1 MDDVCLIHSDRDELQ
16 QMLDITNHVAKKYHI
31 EFGAAKCKVVK
42 IGKGPSSK
50 LTLNGQILEEV
61 EAYKYLGEMINN
73 KGNLSAH
80 ITELEKKIQA
90 ATQNI
95 ITETGN
101 KEFKGIKME
110 AVWQLVDS
118 IIIPILTYGAEGWEP
133 TKTELQQ
140 LQTIMNKALKT
151 LLFLPQQTPTSI
163 LLQETGYLP
172 IERMIKKKRVMQAH
186 KILHKKGPSLN
197 KSMTM
202 NENSMWKNR
211 TNEILEEY
219 NLTGESLRIS
229 KLGLSSVLDTL
240 NREITNQEIVEE
252 ATTKTKTKHW
262 MENKTKLQ
270 EKGRPEYMTKL
281 SRKQCNALMKVRSS
295 MIPCKMNKKTQY
307 KENAE
312 CRFCKVHQ
320 ETQKHILTECKK
332 NPHRINRPYKELFSD
347 ENCEKL
353 KEAAEKIMKTVE
365 TMENKVEP

>member
-1 MDDVCLIHSDRDELQ
+1 
-16 QMLDITNHVAKKYHI
+16 
-31 EFGAAKCKVVK
+31 
-42 IGKGPSSK
+42 
-50 LTLNGQILEEV
+50 
-61 EAYKYLGEMINN
+61 
-73 KGNLSAH
+73 
-80 ITELEKKIQA
+80 
-90 ATQNI
+90 
-95 ITETGN
+95 
-101 KEFKGIKME
+101 
-110 AVWQLVDS
+110 
-118 IIIPILTYGAEGWEP
+118 
-133 TKTELQQ
+133 
-140 LQTIMNKALKT
+140 
-151 LLFLPQQTPTSI
+151 
-163 LLQETGYLP
+163 
-172 IERMIKKKRVMQAH
+172 
-186 KILHKKGPSLN
+186 
-197 KSMTM
+197 MTM

-211 TNEILEEY
+211 TNEVLEEY

-229 KLGLSSVLDTL
+229 KQGLSRVLDTL

-295 MIPCKMNKKTQY
+295 MIPCKMNQKTQY